1 MVVHDA
7 SLSIKSNIHHFCSIY
22 KRCGSYKLN
31 SGETALHKAV
41 QQKHRN
47 ICYMLVAA
55 GANLTMADAAGR
67 TPMKVAFHVEDNDL
81 ASYLEST
88 YNTLNISVLQYIT
101 LILKKINRHIHVL
114 IQLYAINT
122 HYFNH
127 NLCLIGHFRPVRVH
141 HSI

>member
-1 MVVHDA
+1 MRDG
-7 SLSIKSNIHHFCSIY
+7 Y
-22 KRCGSYKLN
+22 KIN

-88 YNTLNISVLQYIT
+88 YTQHTINSVNIFVYKIHNT
-101 LILKKINRHIHVL
+101 LILKTINRH
-114 IQLYAINT
+114 
-122 HYFNH
+122 
-127 NLCLIGHFRPVRVH
+127 
-141 HSI
+141 HSRSNSIICNQ